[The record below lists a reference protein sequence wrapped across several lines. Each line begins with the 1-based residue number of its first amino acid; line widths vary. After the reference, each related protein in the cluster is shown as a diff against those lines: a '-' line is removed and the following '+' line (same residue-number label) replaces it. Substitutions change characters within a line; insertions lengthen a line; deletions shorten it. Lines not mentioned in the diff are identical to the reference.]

1 MRRSVSKYTRRK
13 SASARRVRITVIICV
28 ILAVGILIGAA
39 IVIGNILKKKLY
51 DAEQIM
57 HEYIEPKYTLI
68 QNTSDT
74 KNVNAYI
81 YTFGKDATGYTQKGI
96 TDLSVCL
103 RYSDGSLSYH
113 SLIAEELGFDGMDS
127 GVDLKENIDYLHKC
141 EAYVS
146 GTAYL
151 SSFSGENEA
160 LAGIYREYEVQL
172 LIEAA
177 SSGIDELL
185 IMGIDV
191 TPQNVDEVQKLISDV
206 KTKSG
211 SCRIGITLSY
221 ADLLEDKNGEY
232 LASKLLMVADF
243 IALDSKSVPC
253 KENETIGDTH
263 SFEFRIDS
271 LHYYMQ
277 AYKLRVVFTEDMVE
291 LYDVAGNMGINNR
304 QIIH

>member
-1 MRRSVSKYTRRK
+1 MRKNVSRYTRRK

-28 ILAVGILIGAA
+28 ILAIGILIGAA
-39 IVIGNILKKKLY
+39 IAIGSILKKKLY
-51 DAEQIM
+51 DAEQNTR
-57 HEYIEPKYTLI
+57 EYLEPQYTLI

-74 KNVNAYI
+74 KDVNAYI

-96 TDLSVCL
+96 IDLSVCL
-103 RYSDGSLSYH
+103 RYSDGSLAYH
-113 SLIAEELGFDGMDS
+113 SLVAEEIGFDGMDS

-141 EAYVS
+141 GTYVS

-151 SSFSGENEA
+151 SSLSGENDT
-160 LAGIYREYEVQL
+160 LTGIYREYEIQL

-177 SSGIDELL
+177 ASGIDELL
-185 IMGIDV
+185 IMGGDI
-191 TPQNVDEVQKLISDV
+191 TPQNIKDVQKLISDV
-206 KTKSG
+206 KAKSG
-211 SCRIGITLSY
+211 NCRIGITLSY

-243 IALDSKSVPC
+243 LALDAKSVPC
-253 KENETIGDTH
+253 KENGTIGDTH

-271 LHYYMQ
+271 LHYYMK

-291 LYDVAGNMGINNR
+291 LYDIAGNMGINNR